1 MLDDTGVFDT
11 SLSWEYIHVS
21 TAYGVSMQ
29 DILALSCN
37 NLFYDLS
44 FKIMDPTL
52 PRTKDFICPN
62 KECETNKNTNLATRE
77 AIIFRENRS
86 FITRYVC
93 TTCTTDWIA
102 Q

>member
-44 FKIMDPTL
+44 FKIICIL
-52 PRTKDFICPN
+52 VFIIQN
-62 KECETNKNTNLATRE
+62 YMHTS
-77 AIIFRENRS
+77 IF
-86 FITRYVC
+86 
-93 TTCTTDWIA
+93 
-102 Q
+102 

>member
-29 DILALSCN
+29 DLLALSCN

-44 FKIMDPTL
+44 FKI
-52 PRTKDFICPN
+52 IY
-62 KECETNKNTNLATRE
+62 
-77 AIIFRENRS
+77 IIVFSN
-86 FITRYVC
+86 I
-93 TTCTTDWIA
+93 
-102 Q
+102 